1 VTGPSA
7 TTGPGDAPGLP
18 ERLLDRSAGAGR
30 DTLLAQFRDS
40 FRQPAFWA
48 YSSWLDIV
56 TKYRRSRLGVFWLF
70 VPPLLYVWG
79 LGFFYSG
86 LMGAVDANFICHV
99 GIGFLLF
106 RLMSTV
112 ITESSG
118 VLPAH
123 QAFILDGHVRL
134 TDFVLRVL
142 AKALFYFLMAMPV
155 LAPALMLGPGV
166 TLTGVLLGLLAL
178 PLVLANLLWIASV
191 TSLVGARFPDVNEIM
206 GNVFILGFVM
216 TPIVWYA
223 GSAPAGTIRGMVM
236 RVNPMFHLI
245 EIVRAPI
252 LGEPLSR
259 YTLAYVALMSLGGW
273 LLAMVL
279 HRRYSRFVPLW
290 L

>member
-1 VTGPSA
+1 MTVPSA
-7 TTGPGDAPGLP
+7 LPDPGDAPGLP
-18 ERLLDRSAGAGR
+18 ERLLDRSTGAGR
-30 DTLLAQFRDS
+30 DTLLVQFGDS

-252 LGEPLSR
+252 MGEAVSR
-259 YTLAYVALMSLGGW
+259 LTLAYVALMSLSGW